1 MRTDIIN
8 YLQKEIRKRCE
19 SPNNKFGI
27 GVYYHIEAV
36 VKNAK
41 LLAEKN
47 GADLEIVIIA
57 AWLHD
62 IASITDYSLYE
73 QHHIHGAEMAE
84 EILKTFD
91 YPAGKIEIV
100 KTCIKTHRGSVPRT
114 KTAKEETYKECICVA
129 DADAIS
135 HFDNIPSLLFLAYST
150 KKMGYEEGKA
160 FVKGKLSRS
169 YAKLSQESKNF
180 YAKKYDTI
188 MELLY

>member
-47 GADLEIVIIA
+47 DADLEIVIIA

-91 YPAGKIEIV
+91 YPTEKIEIV
-100 KTCIKTHRGSVPRT
+100 KTCIKTHRGSVPSTR
-114 KTAKEETYKECICVA
+114 TAKEETYKECICVA

-150 KKMGYEEGKA
+150 KKMGYEEGKT

>member
-1 MRTDIIN
+1 MRTDIIS

-19 SPNNKFGI
+19 IPNNKFGI

-91 YPAGKIEIV
+91 YPTEKIEIV
-100 KTCIKTHRGSVPRT
+100 KTCIKNHRGSVPKT
-114 KTAKEETYKECICVA
+114 KTETCSESICVA

-180 YAKKYDTI
+180 YAKKYDAI